1 MGGAEKS
8 LTQLAVGLA
17 KRGFQPEVYSLGPK
31 PERRDALVT
40 ALSEAQLPV
49 HYLGCTRW
57 WQFWSAVRR
66 LCHLFREQRPQCVQT
81 FLFHANVVGALAAR
95 RAKVPVIFLGLR
107 VAEPVSWRWRVQRW
121 LASQIRQFVCVSE
134 SVASYACS
142 VGGLPAAK
150 LTVISN
156 GIDLEAVD
164 ARSPADLQDLG
175 IASGRQAIICVSRM
189 DRQKG
194 IDWLLDHAPALL
206 QRLPDHELVLVGEGP
221 YFQSAQRKVKASRL
235 ADRVH
240 LLGWRDDVLEMMK
253 AAHLFVLPS
262 RWEGMSNALLEAM
275 ACQLPVVAMDVEGV
289 REVVGPGSAEQV
301 APLGN
306 SEEFLKRVVAL
317 AESPQRARRLGQQNR
332 RHVAE
337 HFSLQRVNDAYTGLY
352 ETGDPYH

>member
-1 MGGAEKS
+1 
-8 LTQLAVGLA
+8 
-17 KRGFQPEVYSLGPK
+17 
-31 PERRDALVT
+31 
-40 ALSEAQLPV
+40 
-49 HYLGCTRW
+49 
-57 WQFWSAVRR
+57 
-66 LCHLFREQRPQCVQT
+66 VQT
-81 FLFHANVVGALAAR
+81 FLFHANVVGAIAAR
-95 RAKVPVIFLGLR
+95 RAKVPAIFLGLR

-142 VGGLPAAK
+142 VGGLPAGK